1 MGLINGA
8 LQIGKTALLA
18 YQSAL
23 QVTGNNVA
31 NAGSST
37 YTRQT
42 PVLQPVIGGAIPE
55 GFMPGGGVALA
66 DLRRNI
72 DESLMNRLRIA
83 TSQMAMVTVQQ
94 QNIGRIESTMNELSE
109 VDLSTLLQAFFNS
122 FSALQNEPQSLAQ
135 RDIVLSAATSLIS
148 ALRQQRGDV
157 LALRDELNNQIQ
169 RDTERAAKLVENIRD
184 LNVRIVA
191 MEGGGQFGANAL
203 RDQRD
208 QYLAE
213 LAEIIQV
220 QVREQPD
227 GSVNVYV
234 GNELLIQGGMS
245 RGLTCTLDNTDGII
259 RATVRFADNNGNVAL
274 WGGRLAGLQ
283 KARDEQV
290 LPHVEQLNSLAA
302 ALIQEVNKVHASGQG
317 LSSGGWFTDVAGTY
331 DVNDA
336 NLALNDARIGLDL
349 IPRNGSFLI
358 TLTDSTG
365 VATTTLITVDLDGI
379 GTDDSLNSLAAKI
392 NAMVANLTAT
402 VTSDNRLELAAAD
415 GYTMTFAEDTSY
427 VLAALGINTFFSGK
441 DAMDIGINEMLLENP
456 ARLAAATDRTSG
468 DGTNAARLAALGNE
482 PVAAIGNQSLVEFY
496 NLIVNNV
503 AIKGAAAKADVEA
516 HDAVTTAL
524 STQRES
530 LSGVSLDEET
540 IMLLKLERSFQGAAR
555 FTSVVDRLIEE
566 MLGIL
571 G

>member
-1 MGLINGA
+1 MGLVNGA

-23 QVTGNNVA
+23 QVTGNNMA
-31 NAGSST
+31 NAGSSI

-42 PVLQPVIGGAIPE
+42 PVLHPVIGGAIPE

-66 DLRRNI
+66 ELRRNV

-83 TSQMAMVTVQQ
+83 NSQTTMVGVQQ

-122 FSALQNEPQSLAQ
+122 FSALQNDPQSLGQ
-135 RDIVLSAATSLIS
+135 RDIVLNAAGSLTS
-148 ALRQQRGDV
+148 ALQRQRSEV
-157 LALRDELNNQIQ
+157 LALRDELNSQIQ
-169 RDTERAAKLVENIRD
+169 RDTETAAELVENIRD
-184 LNVRIVA
+184 MNVRIVS

-213 LAEIIQV
+213 LSELVQV

-234 GNELLIQGGMS
+234 GNDLLIQGGMS
-245 RGLTCTLDNTDGII
+245 RGLTCTLDNTDGIV
-259 RATVRFADNNGNVAL
+259 RATVRFADNNGTVTL
-274 WGGRLAGLQ
+274 WAGQLAGLQ
-283 KARDEQV
+283 IARDEQV
-290 LPHVEQLNSLAA
+290 LPHVERLNSLGA
-302 ALIQEVNKVHASGQG
+302 ALIQEVNRIHASGQG
-317 LSSGGWFTDVAGTY
+317 LANGGWFTDVAGTY
-331 DVNDA
+331 DVDDPT
-336 NLALNDARIGLDL
+336 LVLNSDQIGLDL
-349 IPRNGSFLI
+349 VPRNGSFLI

-365 VATTTLITVDLDGI
+365 IATTTTITVDLDGI
-379 GTDDSLNSLAAKI
+379 GADDSLNSLAAKI
-392 NAMVANLTAT
+392 NASVANLTAT
-402 VTSDNRLELAAAD
+402 VTSDNRLELTTAD

-427 VLAALGINTFFSGK
+427 VLAALGINTFFSGT
-441 DAMDIGINEMLLENP
+441 DAMDISINEMLLENP
-456 ARLAAATDRTSG
+456 ARLAAATDRTAG
-468 DGTNAARLAALGNE
+468 DGTNAARLAALGSE
-482 PVAAIGNQSLVEFY
+482 PVAGIGNQSLIEFY
-496 NLIVNNV
+496 NLIVNDV
-503 AIKGAAAKADVEA
+503 AVRGAATKASVEA

-555 FTSVVDRLIEE
+555 FTSVVDQMIEE
-566 MLGIL
+566 MLGLL